1 MPRWIRWKFEN
12 PWKILGWCLESA
24 QRSFFSISSGRNWY
38 FLSKVMKSAILSHF
52 PYILYRKKPKTTL
65 FDFRTCSPSQKVMK
79 FAWDLSY
86 IIRMKPWKYWDGLIS
101 PTIKWHDS
109 QTCGSDRTHPLPNEL
124 HQYVSIRFLSFELR
138 QNISIKFLS
147 NELHQNIS
155 IKFLSFELHQNI
167 SIKFLSYELHS

>member
-52 PYILYRKKPKTTL
+52 PSILYRKKPKTTL

-109 QTCGSDRTHPLPNEL
+109 QTCASDRYCIYNFTSVHLGCSAKK
-124 HQYVSIRFLSFELR
+124 SI
-138 QNISIKFLS
+138 IPYIKKGFRDICKS
-147 NELHQNIS
+147 
-155 IKFLSFELHQNI
+155 
-167 SIKFLSYELHS
+167 